1 MPAYCVGTEDFVKRK
16 EVELGDESD
25 DSESIDSDAE
35 IEVHT
40 TCSIIYSTV
49 QLSCVYTRKELLGFT
64 LVLSTAVCIC
74 YVVIF

>member
-25 DSESIDSDAE
+25 DSESIDSE
-35 IEVHT
+35 
-40 TCSIIYSTV
+40 SS
-49 QLSCVYTRKELLGFT
+49 VYTRKELLGFT
-64 LVLSTAVCIC
+64 LVLSTTVCIC